1 MGDEIQKIVLIIS
14 SIFALPVNTVLLAA
28 QLQQKTNHKRNHRYI
43 THLLTA
49 FRIVSSPLILLTVCL
64 PQLKMVGSE
73 YCCNLLQK
81 TMVLV
86 YTQLPMGFFICYALE
101 RFYHVESTLEIITR
115 WRIFV
120 CLSAHACVGMVIG
133 IFIYL
138 LEMSCC
144 RVSVGVN
151 STDIFVEHIYPI
163 NYCSKCCDYLSL
175 VCFHLFPLLVTCL
188 LCRRTI
194 NILSQQEE
202 QSRNFGSAI
211 SAKYMRI
218 VGNRKIL
225 RKIVAKTIF
234 FAASTIPWSVLL
246 LFDTMDIEHRTVN
259 TELTTTMM
267 FALYLAAS
275 PLIDATMDRNMRR
288 KVNLFFFPM
297 QKQLETY
304 EGRFLSKLKR
314 VLSKIL

>member
-49 FRIVSSPLILLTVCL
+49 FRIISSPLILLTVCL
-64 PQLKMVGSE
+64 SQLKSGD
-73 YCCNLLQK
+73 YCCNLVLK
-81 TMVLV
+81 VMVLV
-86 YTQLPMGFFICYALE
+86 YTQLPMGFFVCYALE

-115 WRIFV
+115 WRINV
-120 CLSAHACVGMVIG
+120 CLSAYACVGMVIG

-138 LEMSCC
+138 LEKSCC
-144 RVSVGVN
+144 PVSVGVN
-151 STDIFVEHIYPI
+151 STDIHRYPI

-175 VCFHLFPLLVTCL
+175 VCFHLFPLLVTTL
-188 LCRRTI
+188 LCKRTST
-194 NILSQQEE
+194 ILSQQEE

-234 FAASTIPWSVLL
+234 FAASTIPWSILL
-246 LFDTMDIEHRTVN
+246 LFDTMMGIEHRTVN

-275 PLIDATMDRNMRR
+275 PLIDVTMDRNIRR
-288 KVNLFFFPM
+288 KVNLFFVPM
-297 QKQLETY
+297 QTQLETY
-304 EGRFLSKLKR
+304 EGRFFVKFKK
-314 VLSKIL
+314 VISKIL